1 MFRKNRQIEE
11 QLDRAGR
18 LVLLAAA
25 RNDEETEAAA
35 SAPFLYARLR
45 SAIAQEQRRRDE
57 AGTWLPLLFVSRRAI
72 PAMALIAVLS
82 AILMLWSMP
91 ASSTPAVWYGL
102 DDEALSDTRDPG
114 VEQTILSRNALS
126 RDEVLGIVVDTT
138 SGRNAK

>member
-1 MFRKNRQIEE
+1 MFREKRQIEE

-18 LVLLAAA
+18 LTLLAAA

-35 SAPFLYARLR
+35 SAPFLYTRLR
-45 SAIAQEQRRRDE
+45 SAIAEEQRRRDE
-57 AGTWLPLLFVSRRAI
+57 AGNWLPLLFVSRRAI
-72 PAMALIAVLS
+72 PAMALIAVFS

-91 ASSTPAVWYGL
+91 ASTPAAWYRL

-138 SGRNAK
+138 GGRSTK